1 MRFLFLLLGLAYS
14 FGGFATNLIHSNFK
28 VSSSL
33 NSCYKNECVSHLIVT
48 SDEMHQITGHPKILN
63 SDIKVLASKCEEFK
77 CDVMIRSSKD
87 HETIT
92 ILMPDSEVTQ
102 VLDYSYQRPAY
113 YL

>member
-14 FGGFATNLIHSNFK
+14 FGSFADDLIYSKFK
-28 VSSSL
+28 VSGSL

-63 SDIKVLASKCEEFK
+63 GDITVLANKCEEFK
-77 CDVMIRSSKD
+77 CDIMIKSSKD

-92 ILMPDSEVTQ
+92 ILMPDSEATQ